1 MTINIL
7 NTNENRI
14 KNASYAIQQQ
24 SQFIVKNNHEK
35 LNVLQAKTRI
45 ATQFNLNQLK
55 VAVIQLQEKLELQPI
70 LYLKNF
76 ELALENI
83 EKNIQIMD
91 PINVLKRGFSITY
104 LNGKAI
110 KDVSKLEVGT
120 AINTLLFNGTV
131 DSTITKIKE

>member
-1 MTINIL
+1 M
-7 NTNENRI
+7 
-14 KNASYAIQQQ
+14 
-24 SQFIVKNNHEK
+24 
-35 LNVLQAKTRI
+35 
-45 ATQFNLNQLK
+45 
-55 VAVIQLQEKLELQPI
+55 QEKLELQPI
-70 LYLKNF
+70 LYLKNS

-110 KDVSKLEVGT
+110 KDVSQLEVGA
-120 AINTLLFNGTV
+120 AINTMLFKGTI